1 MTKEHWNIKTEAWYQ
16 IMIIYGALYFIPFLF
31 GMFGLSG
38 LFGWFTSVWLE
49 HIASNLMIASALGGA
64 YLLF

>member
-1 MTKEHWNIKTEAWYQ
+1 
-16 IMIIYGALYFIPFLF
+16 MIIYGALYIIPFIF

-38 LFGWFTSVWLE
+38 LFGWFTSVYLE

-64 YLLF
+64 YLLFQVAAFQGWKENGNRA

>member
-1 MTKEHWNIKTEAWYQ
+1 
-16 IMIIYGALYFIPFLF
+16 MIIYGALYFIPLLF